1 MNNRRKRR
9 NTSEPKKPFSMKA
22 YAAAGVAAVSL
33 AVCAGM
39 LIWSF
44 AVAGNTP
51 KIVAGISMVAFIAA
65 ICSFIV
71 GANVFRNQTYN
82 KKSRLTGLIV
92 PTIAF
97 VVWIGIY
104 VAGLVIG

>member
-1 MNNRRKRR
+1 MRSRRKRR
-9 NTSEPKKPFSMKA
+9 NTAEPKKPISMKG
-22 YAAAGVAAVSL
+22 YVAAGVAGVSL
-33 AVCAGM
+33 AVCVCI
-39 LIWSF
+39 LIWS
-44 AVAGNTP
+44 VVLAGNTP
-51 KIVAGISMVAFIAA
+51 KYVAGISMVAFIAA

-71 GANVFRNQTYN
+71 GAGVFRDQTYN
-82 KKSRLTGLIV
+82 RKSRLAGLIV